1 MKGWLKEKLLLLRL
15 KKKDPDA
22 FGEIYD
28 LYVSKIYRFIY
39 FKVSS
44 VEEAEDLT
52 SEVFLKTWQ
61 YVSDGKEIENLN
73 AILYKIARN
82 IVIDFYRDRAKKEIL
97 EEELLVKAEVEVKKG
112 ELEKLQMNLD
122 LKDIEESLRELKDEY
137 REIIVLRFIEELSIS
152 EIALILEKSKGAVR
166 VLIFRALE
174 TLKEVLENKESSVA
188 KALKDK

>member
-15 KKKDPDA
+15 SKKDPDA

-73 AILYKIARN
+73 AMLYKIARN

-97 EEELLVKAEVEVKKG
+97 EEELLVKAEVKKD
-112 ELEKLQMNLD
+112 ELKKLQINLD

-137 REIIVLRFIEELSIS
+137 REIIILRFIEELSIS

-174 TLKEVLENKESSVA
+174 TLKEVLERKE
-188 KALKDK
+188 K

>member
-1 MKGWLKEKLLLLRL
+1 MKNWLKEKLLLLRL
-15 KKKDPDA
+15 KKKDPEA

-44 VEEAEDLT
+44 IEEAEDLT

-82 IVIDFYRDRAKKEIL
+82 IVIDFYRDRTKKEVL
-97 EEELLVKAEVEVKKG
+97 EEELLVKAAVKDD
-112 ELEKLQMNLD
+112 ELEKLQINLD
-122 LKDIEESLRELKDEY
+122 MKDIEKSLRELKDEY
-137 REIIVLRFIEELSIS
+137 REIIILRFIEELSIS
-152 EIALILEKSKGAVR
+152 EIAEILEKSKGAVR

-174 TLKEVLENKESSVA
+174 TLKEVLEEKE
-188 KALKDK
+188 K

>member
-1 MKGWLKEKLLLLRL
+1 MQNWLKEKILLTRL

-22 FGEIYD
+22 FSEIYD

-61 YVSDGKEIENLN
+61 YINEGKGEIKHIGAL
-73 AILYKIARN
+73 LYRIARN
-82 IVIDFYRDRAKKEIL
+82 IVIDYYRERAQKEKMNDELTDDL
-97 EEELLVKAEVEVKKG
+97 EIASDELRKLNVN
-112 ELEKLQMNLD
+112 LEMENIEKNLR
-122 LKDIEESLRELKDEY
+122 KLKDEY
-137 REIIVLRFIEELSIS
+137 REVIMLRFIEELSIS
-152 EIALILEKSKGAVR
+152 EIAQVLEKSKGAVR

-174 TLKEVLENKESSVA
+174 TLKEILNQENK
-188 KALKDK
+188 K